1 MRLIHLSDPHLAS
14 LHDLKLRN
22 LRGKRVLGYQ
32 SWYRK
37 RRHQYTVDV
46 LRPVTRAVRG
56 EAADVI
62 VVSGDLVHLGM
73 ADELRQAGE
82 WLDSLG
88 KPEQVLVIPG
98 NHDCYHPQSWP
109 LIRNA
114 FGPYLALQGEP
125 EGPRDGYP
133 LLRRSG
139 EVAIIAASTA
149 EPTAWWSASGSLGRA
164 QRQRLEKVL
173 TQARE
178 SFTFLVLHHPPLPDM
193 APRRKSLRDAPALA
207 ELLRRHAPDVVLHG
221 HLHANRETNG
231 APTRIFCTAPPSSKR
246 PRAPASYRVFDVIKD
261 PAGYRVVMRLK
272 CFNGNAMEVADE
284 QTWVADRSL
293 DPRERHDAADQ

>member
-1 MRLIHLSDPHLAS
+1 MRLIHLSDPHLSS
-14 LHDLKLRN
+14 LDDVKLRN

-32 SWYRK
+32 SWYRR

-46 LRPVTRAVRG
+46 LRPVTRAVRS

-98 NHDCYHPQSWP
+98 NHDCYHSQSWP
-109 LIRNA
+109 LVKSA
-114 FGPYLALQGEP
+114 FGPYLSLQGEP
-125 EGPRDGYP
+125 DSTRDGYP

-139 EVAIIAASTA
+139 EVVIVAACTA
-149 EPTAWWSASGSLGRA
+149 EPTAWWSASGSLGTA
-164 QRQRLEKVL
+164 QRDRLEMVL
-173 TQARE
+173 AQAGE
-178 SFTFLVLHHPPLPDM
+178 SFTFLVLHHPPLPGM

-221 HLHANRETNG
+221 HLHSNQEING
-231 APTRIFCTAPPSSKR
+231 AATIQGR
-246 PRAPASYRVFDVIKD
+246 
-261 PAGYRVVMRLK
+261 
-272 CFNGNAMEVADE
+272 
-284 QTWVADRSL
+284 
-293 DPRERHDAADQ
+293 